1 MTGTSWL
8 VLRELLVHRYE
19 ELKKRLTRQF
29 GSEEIASETLHET
42 WLHLQR
48 EGDAGSV
55 HSPRSF
61 VLRTAANLAKD
72 RQRAERRRAK
82 RSDIEDALD
91 VPDVAPS
98 PARVVQAKMDLQ
110 IVKLAIA
117 ELPIRT
123 QTVLIASRL
132 QGLTHQQI
140 AEQLGISRRTVL
152 YELKR
157 AVVHLEERLEKRSES
172 DCADEA

>member
-1 MTGTSWL
+1 MTGTSWI

-19 ELKKRLTRQF
+19 DLKKRLTRQF

-48 EGDAGSV
+48 EGDAGPV
-55 HSPRSF
+55 HSPRAF

-82 RSDIEDALD
+82 RSDIEDALQ
-91 VPDVAPS
+91 VPDIAPS
-98 PARVVQAKMDLQ
+98 PARVAQGKIDLQ
-110 IVKLAIA
+110 VVKKAIA
-117 ELPIRT
+117 ELPTRA
-123 QTVLIASRL
+123 QTILIASRL
-132 QGLTHQQI
+132 QGLTHQEI

-157 AVVHLEERLEKRSES
+157 AVVHLEQRLEKKSNP
-172 DCADEA
+172 DCTDEA

>member
-1 MTGTSWL
+1 MTGTSWIA
-8 VLRELLVHRYE
+8 LRELLVHRYD

-48 EGDAGSV
+48 DGDAGPV
-55 HSPRSF
+55 HSPRAF

-82 RSDIEDALD
+82 RSEIDDALQ
-91 VPDVAPS
+91 VPDTAPD
-98 PARVVQAKMDLQ
+98 PARIAQARIDLD
-110 IVKLAIA
+110 IVKTAIA
-117 ELPIRT
+117 ELPART
-123 QTVLIASRL
+123 QAILFASRL
-132 QGLTHQQI
+132 QGLSHQAI

-157 AVVHLEERLEKRSES
+157 AVIHLEARLEKNSDS